1 MIRALLV
8 LVALGSGLVAGHM
21 LNVNWLVAL
30 VSLGIGFLG
39 GVTVILA
46 CVDMEVAVDVK
57 K

>member
-8 LVALGSGLVAGHM
+8 LVALGCGLIAGHM

>member
-8 LVALGSGLVAGHM
+8 LIALGCGVVAGHM

-30 VSLGIGFLG
+30 VSLSVGFLG
-39 GVTVILA
+39 GVTAILA
-46 CVDMEVAVDVK
+46 CVDMEVAIDTK